1 MAEEKD
7 KKEKSKKEGD
17 KKPGIIDR
25 ARRSLRDMRGEI
37 KKVVWPTKK
46 QVVNNTG
53 IVLIVCAVAGVA
65 IGCFDFILKFAVDLL
80 LRSI

>member
-7 KKEKSKKEGD
+7 KKEKAKKD
-17 KKPGIIDR
+17 SAKKPGLVER
-25 ARRSLRDMRGEI
+25 TKRSMRDMRGEV
-37 KKVVWPTKK
+37 KKVIWPTKK

-53 IVLIVCAVAGVA
+53 IVLVVCAIAGVA